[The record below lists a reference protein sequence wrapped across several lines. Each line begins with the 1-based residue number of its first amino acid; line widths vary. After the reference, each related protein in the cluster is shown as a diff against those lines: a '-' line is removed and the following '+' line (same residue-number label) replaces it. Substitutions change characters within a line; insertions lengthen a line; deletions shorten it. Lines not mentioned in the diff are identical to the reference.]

1 LLNIGLETLDIVE
14 VILVQL
20 QEKRVDQTQS
30 APLFTVSVAQSL
42 ERRSEDLDA
51 CRPIFGVRRLVDV
64 DLDLGVRR
72 LVDVDLDLGR
82 LCRDD
87 CVRAGCVESFFL
99 KAMKAIF

>member
-51 CRPIFGVRRLVDV
+51 CRPI
-64 DLDLGVRR
+64 LGVRR